1 MQTLK
6 GNFTML
12 KKISALLTVAAL
24 CLTVSSCGKGGEE
37 QVLETAGNAADGKKT
52 VTMYSL
58 YTDSE
63 FEQAVADFNRA
74 SSEYRVE
81 VTEYSKEYPDD
92 PLTRFN
98 NDIIAGN
105 IPDLI
110 LLSPGMPVDS
120 YISKG
125 LLADLYGFMD
135 KDGTINRSDYLES
148 VLKAYETNGGLYELV
163 PGFSIAT
170 LVGKTSIVG
179 STPGWTADEFISL
192 ADAAPDKYI
201 VGDEYKLS
209 LTQAEFFSAAVN
221 VCYENF
227 INRETGECSFD
238 SDEFIKLMEFSKR
251 FPNETDREQL
261 YANSSNYWDDY
272 YKACRDGDVLLLVY
286 HLRSFGGI
294 RELEKLNF
302 ANPVTFKG
310 YPGAAGNGAVFDL
323 RTEISVTAKASE
335 PDGAWEFVKY
345 LLSDEYQRRYT
356 AEDSE
361 EESGQFPI
369 KKSVFDELAQK
380 AMERP
385 FYEND
390 DGIKVYYEKTVWNGS
405 YTVSIGVNTDSDN
418 KKVTDFINSVENI
431 RRYDLQINTIIN
443 DEAAAY
449 FDGRKSAEEAAQII
463 RNRVQNYLDEN
474 R

>member
-1 MQTLK
+1 MRFK
-6 GNFTML
+6 SF
-12 KKISALLTVAAL
+12 KKIFAALIATAL
-24 CLTVSSCGKGGEE
+24 CLTVSSCGKGRVE
-37 QVLETAGNAADGKKT
+37 QVSEAAGKTADGKKT

-63 FEQAVADFNRA
+63 FEKAVVDFNRA
-74 SSEYRVE
+74 SSEYQVE

-98 NDIIAGN
+98 NDIIAGKL
-105 IPDLI
+105 PDLI
-110 LLSPGMPVDS
+110 LLSPSMPVDS

-125 LLADLYGFMD
+125 LLADLYEFMD
-135 KDGTINRSDYLES
+135 KDETIDRSDCLES

-163 PGFSIAT
+163 PGFSVTT
-170 LVGKTSIVG
+170 LVGKTSLVG
-179 STPGWTADEFISL
+179 STPGWTVDEFIQL
-192 ADAAPDKYI
+192 ADANPDKYI
-201 VGDEYKLS
+201 IGDEHKLS

-221 VCYENF
+221 GCYENF

-238 SDEFIKLMEFSKR
+238 SDEFIKLMEFSNR
-251 FPNETDREQL
+251 FPKEVDREQL
-261 YANSSNYWDDY
+261 YANSSNYWNDY
-272 YKACRDGDVLLLVY
+272 YKACRDGGVLLIVY
-286 HLRSFGGI
+286 HLRSFGSI
-294 RELEKLNF
+294 RELEKLCF
-302 ANPVTFKG
+302 ANSVTFKG

-323 RTEISVTAKASE
+323 RTEIAVTSKASE

-369 KKSVFDELAQK
+369 KKSVFEELARK

-385 FYEND
+385 YYEND
-390 DGIKVYYEKTVWNGS
+390 DGIRVYYEKTQWNGS

-431 RRYDLQINTIIN
+431 RRYDQQINSIIN
-443 DEAAAY
+443 DEASAY
-449 FDGRKSAEEAAQII
+449 FDGKKSAEEAAAVI